1 MLPGLQIGFIRGS
14 EMESVRFDSR
24 RNFYMDPVRPRLWD
38 LMSKD
43 DVARYAYIP
52 VSDRPDILV
61 STDPEGV
68 FDN

>member
-1 MLPGLQIGFIRGS
+1 
-14 EMESVRFDSR
+14 
-24 RNFYMDPVRPRLWD
+24 MDPVRPRLWD